1 MFIWKSDLKTYHISQ
16 LYLKRIWC
24 ERFVIVTKILTI
36 TRDKFSDGIWNQ
48 LAQVDLDIIRN
59 HGRQGIRR

>member
-16 LYLKRIWC
+16 QYLKRIWC

>member
-59 HGRQGIRR
+59 QGRQGIRR

>member
-1 MFIWKSDLKTYHISQ
+1 MIAFFNNFTILQ
-16 LYLKRIWC
+16 QYLKRIWC